1 MAREKQS
8 QHRSDP
14 FGVDLTVGLGIW
26 FSILLAAGLLTAG
39 IAFAGTAEYPT
50 AFTKFKYKLADGE
63 ATFKG
68 EINSSKGGCIKDRPV
83 KLYRQHSGKTKKIG
97 GDHTN
102 GKGKFEIDLGS
113 GRPGDGK
120 YYAKIKQTTIG
131 SGTCLDRTSGSVK
144 LSSS

>member
-1 MAREKQS
+1 MAAPGHKLANS
-8 QHRSDP
+8 
-14 FGVDLTVGLGIW
+14 
-26 FSILLAAGLLTAG
+26 LLVVAISLVATGS
-39 IAFAGTAEYPT
+39 AFAGGTQYPT

-68 EINSSKGGCIKDRPV
+68 QIDSPKGGCVKDRPV